1 MKSKSNNACII
12 QATVYV
18 FRAIGESWVYTF
30 MVKANEKQLP
40 LPTQAF
46 YDFSNVIDIS
56 YRNVWSLMTHVTLI
70 SNIEKNPKF
79 KNLGSWYIVCRMVC
93 CCHDAI
99 QRHPSNHFSSKTYI
113 AAQAKK
119 ESRIAIAHT
128 LKVDMND
135 VNEYNNDDD
144 DDNWD
149 EDKKRTI
156 DLFMC

>member
-56 YRNVWSLMTHVTLI
+56 YRNVWSLSHVTLI

-113 AAQAKK
+113 AAQQ
-119 ESRIAIAHT
+119 SRRVELLLHT
-128 LKVDMND
+128 LSK
-135 VNEYNNDDD
+135 
-144 DDNWD
+144 
-149 EDKKRTI
+149 
-156 DLFMC
+156 